1 VGNKVGLPAGKPHR
15 RGGYRPGA
23 GRKCQYGP
31 EPMDFPMRVPAS
43 RVAEVRAYLLSCP
56 PGSMAAVQAV
66 VAEWQALSVRSRS
79 IKGVE
84 ELLVELVEALEA

>member
-1 VGNKVGLPAGKPHR
+1 MQPKVEHANPHR
-15 RGGYRPGA
+15 RGGYRPGS
-23 GRKCQYGP
+23 GSKPKYGSRTTH
-31 EPMDFPMRVPAS
+31 MRVPAS

-79 IKGVE
+79 IRGVE
-84 ELLVELVEALEA
+84 ELLVELMKALEA